1 MITTKNTDNFITKT
15 LKKNN
20 SEPVLAVDFN
30 SIYYDVF
37 YTNEEKASTTMPDFL
52 DKWFIGSENNV
63 PNYKVTE
70 QASNSIH
77 LVSKGWF

>member
-1 MITTKNTDNFITKT
+1 MITTKNTDNFITKN

-20 SEPVLAVDFN
+20 SEPVLPVDFN

-37 YTNEEKASTTMPDFL
+37 YTNEEKAYTTMPDFL
-52 DKWFIGSENNV
+52 DKCFIGSENNV

-70 QASNSIH
+70 QASNSKH